1 MPDIGFRVLRVDDSN
16 YEDRRKNVGS
26 YSQADLDFD
35 VDIRKSDRSDL
46 DLLFEA
52 SNCHMMSEST
62 LRPAVNSMGIP
73 CTVWMMDGC
82 SRASKR
88 TFPNR

>member
-52 SNCHMMSEST
+52 
-62 LRPAVNSMGIP
+62 LPKFQLPYDVRVNTS
-73 CTVWMMDGC
+73 W
-82 SRASKR
+82 
-88 TFPNR
+88 